1 MGPKTKMVFSRIIL
15 VSLVSPLPLLYSLGL
30 LQRSAARIETA
41 GDSEELLAR
50 VVDPT
55 SSSYFLPV
63 AGKGHIRCLENVT
76 EHPTHGAI
84 LEMRLDKEIAA
95 TTDRGAL
102 SVWRTRTAQRGRA
115 AETTHVFV
123 TLSAPLTLTAL
134 APRSVGSES
143 AGFEK
148 GTSFHL
154 LFHLL
159 FHLKYMFSNLI
170 QNTFERTKKKK

>member
-1 MGPKTKMVFSRIIL
+1 MGVLAQNLLLCNTFPLKKKT
-15 VSLVSPLPLLYSLGL
+15 
-30 LQRSAARIETA
+30 RSAARIETA

-63 AGKGHIRCLENVT
+63 AGKGHIPCLENVT
-76 EHPTHGAI
+76 EHPTPGAI
-84 LEMRLDKEIAA
+84 LEMRLGKETAA
-95 TTDRGAL
+95 MTDRGAL

-134 APRSVGSES
+134 APRSVASEN

-148 GTSFHL
+148 RTS
-154 LFHLL
+154 FHLL
-159 FHLKYMFSNLI
+159 FHLKYMFSYHIPNIFDKINSILLH
-170 QNTFERTKKKK
+170 R

>member
-1 MGPKTKMVFSRIIL
+1 MG
-15 VSLVSPLPLLYSLGL
+15 
-30 LQRSAARIETA
+30 
-41 GDSEELLAR
+41 
-50 VVDPT
+50 DPT

-102 SVWRTRTAQRGRA
+102 SVWRTRTVQRGRA

-134 APRSVGSES
+134 APRSVASES

-148 GTSFHL
+148 RTSFHL

-159 FHLKYMFSNLI
+159 FMFSNLI
-170 QNTFERTKKKK
+170 QNTFER